1 MAHNKA
7 HGREELFE
15 RKRSSNPDVRA
26 GVRVRWR
33 VRTPDEAN
41 GIRSGRMVALAG
53 GTKRVNSAGRGV
65 PSVTRGNRAENIAPR
80 FDGRRT
86 RVVNY
91 PSAGAAL
98 AALSE

>member
-41 GIRSGRMVALAG
+41 GIRSDRMVALVGNESESIRWAAI
-53 GTKRVNSAGRGV
+53 VSV
-65 PSVTRGNRAENIAPR
+65 VTRRG
-80 FDGRRT
+80 
-86 RVVNY
+86 
-91 PSAGAAL
+91 L
-98 AALSE
+98 Q